1 MLEKINIH
9 EEFDNYFV
17 IVDFT
22 EKKCALAAFCGRCC
36 LKIVQWAQ

>member
-22 EKKCALAAFCGRCC
+22 EKNVLLLPSAEDVA
-36 LKIVQWAQ
+36 